1 MAAVIAGSEVAAE
14 RGALN
19 NNKVTDFEMLNTL
32 GTGTFGRVKL
42 CTLKG
47 KVYAMKI
54 LQKSEVIR
62 LKQQEHI
69 ISEQKI
75 LAMIDHPFIVILYR
89 TFQDKA
95 HVHML
100 LEYVN
105 GGEVFS
111 HLRNAGRFSK
121 EFTKFYT
128 GQIVLVL
135 QYLHEKNIVYRD
147 LKPENLLISTN
158 GYLKITDFGFA
169 KELHE
174 DTWTLCGT
182 PEYLAPEIIQSKGH
196 GLAVDWWALGIL
208 MYEMLCG
215 YPPFYDENPF
225 GIYQKIL
232 VGTIDFPKYID
243 EYAKDLVKR
252 LLTAD
257 KAKRLGGSVEGG
269 AADIRRHKFFRGV
282 DWHALA
288 GRQIEAPIIPQ
299 VSSPLDT
306 HYFEVYDEDDDK
318 PPGELTEAEQVQFK
332 DF

>member
-1 MAAVIAGSEVAAE
+1 MASAGQST
-14 RGALN
+14 GAMRVLLEHT
-19 NNKVTDFEMLNTL
+19 KIGDYEMLNTL
-32 GTGTFGRVKL
+32 GTGTFGRVRL
-42 CTLKG
+42 CTHKG

-69 ISEQKI
+69 ISEKKI
-75 LAMIDHPFIVILYR
+75 LSRIDHPFIVVLYR
-89 TFQDKA
+89 TFQDAA

-135 QYLHEKNIVYRD
+135 QYLHEKSIVYRD
-147 LKPENLLISTN
+147 LKPENLLIAAN

-232 VGTIDFPKYID
+232 VGTIDFPKYVD

-257 KAKRLGGSVEGG
+257 KTKRLGGSVEASG

-288 GRQIEAPIIPQ
+288 GLQIEAPIVPQ
-299 VSSPLDT
+299 VASQTDT
-306 HYFEVYDEDDDK
+306 HYFEEYDENDDK
-318 PPGELTEAEQVQFK
+318 PPGELTEAEQEQFK

>member
-1 MAAVIAGSEVAAE
+1 MAAAAADPIAEERAAL
-14 RGALN
+14 ADV
-19 NNKVTDFEMLNTL
+19 KVEDFKMLDTL

-42 CTLKG
+42 CTYNG

-62 LKQQEHI
+62 LKQEEHI
-69 ISEQKI
+69 SSERKI
-75 LAMIDHPFIVILYR
+75 LLSISHPFIVVLYR
-89 TFQDKA
+89 TFQDPM

-105 GGEVFS
+105 GGEVFT

-128 GQIVLVL
+128 GQIVLVI

-147 LKPENLLISTN
+147 LKPENLLIAAD

-169 KELHE
+169 KELHQ

-232 VGTIDFPKYID
+232 VGKIEFPKYFD

-257 KAKRLGGSVEGG
+257 KAQRIGCVSGG
-269 AADIRRHKFFRGV
+269 ASDIRRHKFFRGV

-288 GRQIEAPIIPQ
+288 GRQIQAPIVPQ
-299 VSSPLDT
+299 VSSSLDT
-306 HYFEVYDEDDDK
+306 HYFEKYDEDDN
-318 PPGELTEAEQVQFK
+318 PPGEVTAEEQASFA

>member
-1 MAAVIAGSEVAAE
+1 MASGGDPVAAA
-14 RGALN
+14 RAALADAN
-19 NNKVTDFEMLNTL
+19 ITDFEMRNTL
-32 GTGTFGRVKL
+32 GTGTFGRVRL
-42 CTLKG
+42 CTLQG
-47 KVYAMKI
+47 QVYAMKI

-62 LKQQEHI
+62 LKQEEHI
-69 ISEQKI
+69 CSERAI
-75 LAMIDHPFIVILYR
+75 LASISHPLIVILYR
-89 TFQDKA
+89 TFQDP
-95 HVHML
+95 HCVHML
-100 LEYVN
+100 LEYIN

-135 QYLHEKNIVYRD
+135 QHLHDKNIVYRD
-147 LKPENLLISTN
+147 LKPENLLIASN

-169 KELHE
+169 KLLTE

-196 GLAVDWWALGIL
+196 GLPVDWWALGIL

-232 VGTIDFPKYID
+232 VGKIDFPKYFD
-243 EYAKDLVKR
+243 EYAKDMVKR

-257 KAKRLGGSVEGG
+257 KNARLGCILGG

-288 GRQIEAPIIPQ
+288 GGQIQAPIIPQ
-299 VSSPLDT
+299 VANDLDT
-306 HYFEVYDEDDDK
+306 HYFEEYDEDDDK
-318 PPGELTEAEQVQFK
+318 PPGDLTPEEQTKFV

>member
-1 MAAVIAGSEVAAE
+1 MAAAGEGSLAAK
-14 RGALN
+14 RASFN
-19 NNKVTDFEMLNTL
+19 DVKITDFNMHNTL
-32 GTGTFGRVKL
+32 GTGTFGRVRL
-42 CTLKG
+42 CGLKG
-47 KVYAMKI
+47 EVYAMKI
-54 LQKSEVIR
+54 LQKSEEIR
-62 LKQQEHI
+62 LNQQEHI
-69 ISEQKI
+69 CSDRKI
-75 LAMIDHPFIVILYR
+75 LAAIDHPFIVILYR
-89 TFQDKA
+89 TFQDRH

-111 HLRNAGRFSK
+111 HLRNAGRFSR

-135 QYLHEKNIVYRD
+135 QYLHDMNIVYRD
-147 LKPENLLISTN
+147 LKPENLLIAHN

-169 KELHE
+169 KELHQ

-208 MYEMLCG
+208 TYEMLCG

-232 VGTIDFPKYID
+232 VGKVDFPRYFD
-243 EYAKDLVKR
+243 EFAKDIVKR

-257 KAKRLGGSVEGG
+257 KLQRLGGVQAGG

-282 DWHALA
+282 DWNAL
-288 GRQIEAPIIPQ
+288 GNCSIQAPIVPQ
-299 VSSPLDT
+299 VSSALDT
-306 HYFEVYDEDDDK
+306 HYFEEYDEDDDK
-318 PPGELTEAEQVQFK
+318 PPGDLTETEQLQFS

>member
-1 MAAVIAGSEVAAE
+1 MEAAGEVAAE
-14 RGALN
+14 KEAMGELD
-19 NNKVTDFEMLNTL
+19 VSDFDLRNTL
-32 GTGTFGRVKL
+32 GTGTFGRVRL
-42 CTLKG
+42 CTYKD
-47 KVYAMKI
+47 KAYAMKI

-69 ISEQKI
+69 CSERKI
-75 LAMIDHPFIVILYR
+75 LAAVSHPFIVVLYR
-89 TFQDKA
+89 TFQDVYC
-95 HVHML
+95 VHML

-128 GQIVLVL
+128 GQIVLVI

-147 LKPENLLISTN
+147 LKPENLLIGSN

-169 KELHE
+169 KELHQ

-196 GLAVDWWALGIL
+196 GLGVDWWALGIL

-232 VGTIDFPKYID
+232 VGKTDFPKYFD
-243 EYAKDLVKR
+243 DFAKDLVKR
-252 LLTAD
+252 FLTAD
-257 KAKRLGGSVEGG
+257 KDQRLGCVMGG

-282 DWHALA
+282 DWAALA
-288 GRQIEAPIIPQ
+288 GQQIPAPIVPM

-306 HYFEVYDEDDDK
+306 HYFEEYDEDDDRA
-318 PPGELTEAEQVQFK
+318 PGVLTAEEQVQFA

>member
-1 MAAVIAGSEVAAE
+1 MASGGDPVAAA
-14 RGALN
+14 RAALADVN
-19 NNKVTDFEMLNTL
+19 ITDFEMRNTL
-32 GTGTFGRVKL
+32 GTGTFGRVRL
-42 CTLKG
+42 CTLQG
-47 KVYAMKI
+47 QVYAMKI

-62 LKQQEHI
+62 LKQEEHI
-69 ISEQKI
+69 CSERAI
-75 LAMIDHPFIVILYR
+75 LASISHPLIVILYR
-89 TFQDKA
+89 TFQDP
-95 HVHML
+95 HCVHML
-100 LEYVN
+100 LEYIN

-135 QYLHEKNIVYRD
+135 QHLHDKNIVYRD
-147 LKPENLLISTN
+147 LKPENLLIASN

-169 KELHE
+169 KLLTE

-196 GLAVDWWALGIL
+196 GLPVDWWALGIL

-232 VGTIDFPKYID
+232 VGKIDFPKYFD
-243 EYAKDLVKR
+243 EYAKDMVKR

-257 KAKRLGGSVEGG
+257 KNARLGCILGG
-269 AADIRRHKFFRGV
+269 AAYIRRHKFFRGV

-288 GRQIEAPIIPQ
+288 GGQIQAPIIPQ
-299 VSSPLDT
+299 VANDLDT
-306 HYFEVYDEDDDK
+306 HYFEEYDEDDDK
-318 PPGELTEAEQVQFK
+318 PPGDLTPEEQTKFV